1 MKEITVTVDYEGLKY
16 QTNIITNKEAGD
28 EEILKQAEDQIKRQL
43 KN

>member
-28 EEILKQAEDQIKRQL
+28 EEILKQAEDQIRRQL
-43 KN
+43 NN

>member
-43 KN
+43 SN